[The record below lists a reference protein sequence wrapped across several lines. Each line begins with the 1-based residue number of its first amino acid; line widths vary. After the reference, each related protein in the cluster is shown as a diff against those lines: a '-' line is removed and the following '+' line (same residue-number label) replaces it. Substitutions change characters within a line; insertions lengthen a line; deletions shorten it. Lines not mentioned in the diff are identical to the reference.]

1 MMSRYTMKP
10 IASNSWILMIDGDRK
25 GLVSKTNEE
34 VTVTGKPFA
43 GKYKTLNDLELA
55 VGSKISIEQPTELPS
70 EKEAGEVNSYPI
82 KHNTWHNV
90 MINPVPSYTRTVNS
104 DLRYAAGYYGLRFQ
118 NGWTQSFC
126 PKFTTLAEYEYI
138 GPFTTKLEMQHQ
150 ISAKNKAVVV

>member
-1 MMSRYTMKP
+1 MKP
-10 IASNSWILMIDGDRK
+10 MASNSWILMVDGDRK
-25 GLVSKTNEE
+25 GLVVSASEE
-34 VTVTGKPFA
+34 ITVLGKPFD
-43 GKYKTLNDLELA
+43 GKYKNLADLESKI
-55 VGSKISIEQPTELPS
+55 GSKITIDQPTDPPP
-70 EKEAGEVNSYPI
+70 EKEAGEVNGYPI
-82 KHNTWHNV
+82 KHSTWHNV
-90 MINPVPSYTRTVNS
+90 MIDPVPSYTRTANS